1 MPELDLIVDRELQAE
16 IKVIG
21 VGGSGSNAID
31 RMIDAGLEGVTFI
44 VLNTDAQSLKNCKA
58 PTTQQIGE
66 KITKGLGAGGNP
78 DIGRKAAEESRQIIG
93 ELLEGAEMVFVTC
106 GMGGG
111 TGTGAAPVVAE
122 IAKELGALTVG
133 IVTRPFSFEGRKRG
147 IQAQDGIDKMRDAVD
162 TLIVI
167 PNDKL
172 LEITEDSVPLKES
185 FLMADDILRKG
196 VTGITGL
203 ILNPGLINLD
213 FNDVKAV
220 MYESGNAIIGLGEES
235 GENRAVRAIENAI
248 NSPLLECSIEGAKGV
263 LINFTGSNNMTLH
276 EINRAAELVHNRVD
290 PDANIIFGAQVD
302 ERSGDKVRVMLL
314 ATGFMATRP
323 STLRSNVTTQKIEKK
338 VSSIA
343 PPPAQ
348 LPPQQAQFQSN
359 AQGISQKP
367 QINILAE
374 EERTRMVADDP
385 KPSFTRPAPRQIPAL
400 SDDDI
405 DVPTFLRRTK
415 KP

>member
-16 IKVIG
+16 IKVVG
-21 VGGSGSNAID
+21 VGGSGSNAVD

-44 VLNTDAQSLKNCKA
+44 VLNTDAQSLRNCKA

-78 DIGRKAAEESRQIIG
+78 DIGRKAAEESRQMIG

-147 IQAQDGIDKMRDAVD
+147 IQAQDGIEKMREAVD

-172 LEITEDSVPLKES
+172 LEITDESLPLKES
-185 FLMADDILRKG
+185 FLLADDILRKG

-235 GENRAVRAIENAI
+235 GENRAMRAIESAI

-276 EINRAAELVHNRVD
+276 EINRAAELVHSRVD

-314 ATGFMATRP
+314 ATGFMASRPNSLRP
-323 STLRSNVTTQKIEKK
+323 SSVQQKVEIKK
-338 VSSIA
+338 TAINN
-343 PPPAQ
+343 PPAQ
-348 LPPQQAQFQSN
+348 LPPQQAS
-359 AQGISQKP
+359 AQINTPTNVQKP

-374 EERTRMVADDP
+374 DERAKMVADEP
-385 KPSFTRPAPRQIPAL
+385 KPTFPKPTPRQVPAL

-405 DVPTFLRRTK
+405 DVPTFLRRNK